1 MKSAP
6 RPGTK
11 PESTTPGETEI
22 TRTCGAK
29 AYAGIQAGI
38 AAGKEIQGMAA
49 DLSELWGNLARL
61 TQIAAEPPKKT
72 FFNDK
77 SAEQVAIE
85 RYAAKAEA
93 HDLALKARNLFVGTY
108 GLAAWDQVQR
118 EVINIRKEIERQRW
132 EEERATAARMEE
144 MREASVVTIIV
155 LGILSVI
162 FGIGAFML
170 ERAH

>member
-1 MKSAP
+1 MDPLTLLA
-6 RPGTK
+6 
-11 PESTTPGETEI
+11 
-22 TRTCGAK
+22 AAQA

-61 TQIAAEPPKKT
+61 TQIAAEPPKRT

-77 SAEQVAIE
+77 SAEQIAIE
-85 RYAAKAEA
+85 HSAAKAEA

-118 EVINIRKEIERQRW
+118 EVINIRKEIERQKW
-132 EEERATAARMEE
+132 EEERDNAARLEQIK
-144 MREASVVTIIV
+144 EAGVVTIIV
-155 LGILSVI
+155 LGILSVM
-162 FGIGAFML
+162 FVIGVVML
-170 ERAH
+170 ERVR

>member
-1 MKSAP
+1 MDPLTLLA
-6 RPGTK
+6 
-11 PESTTPGETEI
+11 
-22 TRTCGAK
+22 AAQA

-49 DLSELWGNLARL
+49 DLSELWGNLAKL

-77 SAEQVAIE
+77 SAEQIAIE

-93 HDLALKARNLFVGTY
+93 HDLALKARNLFVGAY

-118 EVINIRKEIERQRW
+118 EVINIRKEIERQKW
-132 EEERATAARMEE
+132 EEERASAAKMEE
-144 MREASVVTIIV
+144 IKEAGVVTIIV
-155 LGILSVI
+155 LGILSVMFI
-162 FGIGAFML
+162 VGALML
-170 ERAH
+170 ERPH

>member
-1 MKSAP
+1 MDPLTILA
-6 RPGTK
+6 
-11 PESTTPGETEI
+11 
-22 TRTCGAK
+22 AAQA

-77 SAEQVAIE
+77 SAEQIAIE

-118 EVINIRKEIERQRW
+118 EVINIRKEIERQKY
-132 EEERATAARMEE
+132 EEEKALAAKIEMVKETA
-144 MREASVVTIIV
+144 VVSFIV
-155 LGILSVI
+155 LFLLSVM
-162 FGIGAFML
+162 FAIGVIL
-170 ERAH
+170 LGSK